1 MDRALS
7 ILLANLRII
16 YIVCFALLINIVI
29 PIEESLSQ
37 RIKANY
43 DPENKFDIRISGGWG
58 SARMSRLNERTR
70 AIYAKEIN
78 SAYEFDG
85 EFGYFLTPKTS
96 VNVGLLYIESRR
108 LQAEGNF
115 IIENG
120 SDYSID
126 ASMISPY
133 FLIRYFFPMT
143 NVDYYL
149 SFGQGLCFGN
159 MDYYYYEIPFGT
171 RTYYFGGSYSAIGVG
186 FLASAGAYYRIRHFF
201 SLGAELG
208 YRYLSTGDLENK
220 EGETF
225 STISGDN
232 NINLDFSG
240 FYISGGISF
249 RL

>member
-1 MDRALS
+1 MS
-7 ILLANLRII
+7 NFSTSSRII
-16 YIVCFALLINIVI
+16 FIACFALLMSIVI

-43 DPENKFDIRISGGWG
+43 DPGKKFDIRIAGGWG
-58 SARMSRLNERTR
+58 SARMSRLNEFSRTF
-70 AIYAKEIN
+70 YAKEIN

-96 VNVGLLYIESRR
+96 VNVGLLYLESRR
-108 LQAEGNF
+108 LEAESNV

-120 SDYSID
+120 RDYSID

-133 FLIRYFFPMT
+133 YLIRYFFPMT

-149 SFGQGLCFGN
+149 AFGQGLCFGN
-159 MDYYYYEIPFGT
+159 ADYYYEIPGGI

>member
-1 MDRALS
+1 MS
-7 ILLANLRII
+7 NFPTNSRII
-16 YIVCFALLINIVI
+16 FIACFALLLSIVI

-43 DPENKFDIRISGGWG
+43 DPGKKFDIRISGGLA
-58 SARMSRLNERTR
+58 SLRMSRLNERTR
-70 AIYAKEIN
+70 AFYEKEIN
-78 SAYEFDG
+78 SAYEFNG

-96 VNVGLLYIESRR
+96 VNVGLLYLESRR

-120 SDYSID
+120 RDYSVS

-133 FLIRYFFPMT
+133 CLIRYFFPMT
-143 NVDYYL
+143 NVNYYL
-149 SFGQGLCFGN
+149 SCGQALCFGN
-159 MDYYYYEIPFGT
+159 MDYYYQIPGSFH
-171 RTYYFGGSYSAIGVG
+171 TYYFGRSYTAIGVG
-186 FLASAGAYYRIRHFF
+186 FLSSAGAYYRIRHFF
-201 SLGAELG
+201 SLGGEIG
-208 YRYLSTGDLENK
+208 YRYLSTADLEN
-220 EGETF
+220 EGGDTL
-225 STISGDN
+225 STLSGNN